1 MLLELSHFTNSKGTK
16 TERNRFSDEKFIGD
30 DFLHSRRIQKVT
42 EIIIMMTITFEFL
55 GGFKLWMRLFY
66 CSILGYCFVIHL
78 TDLRKSGFKHVLF
91 YYIQALKKKLN
102 SIALILILINFI
114 NVSTNYWPLLLIWQL
129 LQ

>member
-16 TERNRFSDEKFIGD
+16 TERNRFSDDKFIGD

-42 EIIIMMTITFEFL
+42 EMIIMMTITFEFL

-78 TDLRKSGFKHVLF
+78 TDLRKSGFKKCSFLLYTGF
-91 YYIQALKKKLN
+91 EKKTKLD
-102 SIALILILINFI
+102 
-114 NVSTNYWPLLLIWQL
+114 STHIDTHKLH
-129 LQ
+129 